1 MKFIV
6 DLNGSK
12 VVLNQSQLEILTT
25 ALTGAERLRDIDV
38 GKNNGTH
45 GYSNQ
50 YIDGIVEYHMR
61 TSLHINVL
69 SEDEYESMKFVAK
82 QHPENS

>member
-50 YIDGIVEYHMR
+50 YIDGIKEFHMR
-61 TSLHINVL
+61 TALQISVL
-69 SEDEYESMKFVAK
+69 SEDEYEALKFVSK
-82 QHPENS
+82 QHPEKS